1 MKRLLFTVF
10 VFAATQCVVVAQKN
24 NLILHYDFKKVEN
37 SVVKD
42 ASRSKVD
49 AVLKNGAKVE
59 NNVLVLGQSDGYLDM
74 TAKAGEV
81 VSGLSDFTVCA
92 RYRIDAATE
101 ISGYGFFL
109 WCFSCLEANQAT
121 EGPYHAYRI
130 NEQRLE
136 TSIGGYTQETGIQKS
151 KVSELGKWITV
162 VYRQKAGNGE
172 LYIDGVLVGTEKDF
186 PEFKNIFSSKAPAY
200 NWIGRPPFNGD
211 KYLRNTQV
219 SDFRVY
225 NIAISDKELKRLLHV
240 NKL

>member
-1 MKRLLFTVF
+1 MKRILFTALLF
-10 VFAATQCVVVAQKN
+10 AASQCVIMAQKKN
-24 NLILHYDFKKVEN
+24 IILHYDFKKVEN
-37 SVVKD
+37 SIVKD
-42 ASRSKVD
+42 VSGSKVD

-59 NNVLVLGQSDGYLDM
+59 NRVLDLGSGDGYLDM

-81 VSGLSDFTVCA
+81 VKGLTDFSISA
-92 RYRIDAATE
+92 RYRIDPSAE

-109 WCFSCLEANQAT
+109 WCFSCLEANQAK

-172 LYIDGVLVGTEKDF
+172 LYIDGVLVGTEKNF
-186 PEFKNIFSSKAPAY
+186 PEFSTIFSSNAPAF

-211 KYLRNTQV
+211 NYLRQTQV

-225 NIAISDKELKRLLHV
+225 NIAISDKELRRLSR
-240 NKL
+240 K

>member
-1 MKRLLFTVF
+1 MKRLLFTALLLAV
-10 VFAATQCVVVAQKN
+10 TQCMVMAQKKN
-24 NLILHYDFKKVEN
+24 IVLHYDFKKVEDA
-37 SVVKD
+37 VVKD
-42 ASRSKVD
+42 ASRSKID
-49 AVLKNGAKVE
+49 AVLRNGAKVE
-59 NNVLVLGQSDGYLDM
+59 GGVLNLGANDGYLDM

-81 VSGLSDFTVCA
+81 VKNLGDFSVCA
-92 RYRIDAATE
+92 RYCIDSTAE

-109 WCFSCLEANQAT
+109 WCFSCLEANQAK

-151 KVSELGKWITV
+151 KVSELGKWISV

-172 LYIDGVLVGTEKDF
+172 LYIDGVLVGTEKNF
-186 PEFKNIFSSKAPAY
+186 PEFKDIFSSAAPAF

-211 KYLRNTQV
+211 KYLRSTQV

-225 NIAISDKELKRLLHV
+225 NIAISDKELKRYCRA
-240 NKL
+240 NK